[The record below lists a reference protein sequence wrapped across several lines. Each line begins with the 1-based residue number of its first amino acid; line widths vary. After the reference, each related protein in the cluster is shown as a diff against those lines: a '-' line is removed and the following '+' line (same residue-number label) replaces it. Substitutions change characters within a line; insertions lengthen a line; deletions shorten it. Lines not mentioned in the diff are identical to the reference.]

1 MKKTITLASHEIPYT
16 LRRSGRSRGMRLSIK
31 QDAEVVV
38 TAHSLMPE
46 FLIRQ
51 FLKQKADWIVEK
63 LELMKKRNKDKIQIT
78 DKKHKQ
84 EIRDKAIVSVLTKV
98 KKWNESLGFDVKKIT
113 VKEQKTCWGSCTRH
127 KHLNFN
133 WKLGL
138 MPDHLV
144 DYVVVHE
151 LCHLKHFDHSRQFWA
166 LVATMIPDYKE
177 RRRELNA
184 KGLMIS

>member
-1 MKKTITLASHEIPYT
+1 MRKTIAVNAHDISYT
-16 LRRSGRSRGMRLSIK
+16 LKRSGRCRGVRLSI
-31 QDAEVVV
+31 QPNGDILV
-38 TAHSLMPE
+38 TAHTLLPE

-51 FLKQKADWIVEK
+51 FIKNKADWLLEK
-63 LELMKKRNKDKIQIT
+63 LTIIQARNKDKVHIT
-78 DKKHKQ
+78 NKKQKQ
-84 EIRDKAIVSVLTKV
+84 EIRDKAIISVLTKV
-98 KKWNESLGFDVKKIT
+98 KKWNENLGFEVKKIT

-151 LCHLKHFDHSRQFWA
+151 LCHLKHFNHSKKFWD
-166 LVATMIPDYKE
+166 LVATMIPDYKA
-177 RRRELNA
+177 RRKELNE